1 MQLDPY
7 DPIYTIGVV
16 ARLLN
21 LHEQTIRQY
30 ERLGLVCPCRSI
42 HKTRLYCQVDV
53 TRLECINYLVKT
65 RGVNLAGV
73 QILVHLSSDNP
84 QIMKDL
90 LDRNFSGQPASNSV
104 SQPDP
109 STEESHVKK
118 RRRPAAPLE

>member
-30 ERLGLVCPCRSI
+30 EKLGLVSPCRSI

-53 TRLECINYLVKT
+53 TRLECINYLVKI
-65 RGVNLAGV
+65 RRVNLAGV

-84 QIMKDL
+84 QIMQDL
-90 LDRNFSGQPASNSV
+90 LDRNFSGQIASNTLN
-104 SQPDP
+104 PDSP
-109 STEESHVKK
+109 SLEGSHVKK
-118 RRRPAAPLE
+118 RRRPVAPPQ